1 MAVRVVIRL
10 ASSAAGATLG
20 GKFFDAVASTGQ
32 FYRGLLLVFT
42 IGFIGKRLQIWA
54 GYAWNIAF
62 SKPSP

>member
-42 IGFIGKRLQIWA
+42 IGFIGKRLQI
-54 GYAWNIAF
+54 GPRNTWNITL
-62 SKPSP
+62 S